1 MRIQIQSLAF
11 PLTAAVLDHIETRL
25 RVALARIRDRIRRV
39 DVRLGDKNSPR
50 GGKDK
55 FCRIQVF
62 LEDAPPVL
70 VEDRGR
76 DLYAAID
83 RAAERAGRTIVR
95 GLYRLHDNVRLAT
108 LVPPA
113 ASSHHGFD
121 VFRN

>member
-11 PLTAAVLDHIETRL
+11 PLTAAVLDHIETQL
-25 RVALARIRDRIRRV
+25 RIALARIGDRIRRV

-70 VEDRGR
+70 VEDRGG

-83 RAAERAGRTIVR
+83 RAAERAGRAIVMC
-95 GLYRLHDNVRLAT
+95 LYRLHKNVRLAT
-108 LVPPA
+108 LQSPA
-113 ASSHHGFD
+113 PSSD
-121 VFRN
+121 

>member
-25 RVALARIRDRIRRV
+25 RIALARIRDRIRRV
-39 DVRLGDKNSPR
+39 DVRLGDKHGPR

-70 VEDRGR
+70 VEDRGG

-95 GLYRLHDNVRLAT
+95 VLYRLHENVRLAA

-113 ASSHHGFD
+113 PSSDQGFD